1 MLTGYSSFM
10 SYLQPKFSDI
20 CNKLDVMYKCLGVL
34 EYLITSAATIIGRF
48 AFVLWQ
54 LVCQLYG
61 ASLLVNNQY
70 LTGLFFQANS
80 QKCLYSFMNR
90 LDISILKDKYEIKM
104 KFRILS

>member
-1 MLTGYSSFM
+1 MIFVINLM
-10 SYLQPKFSDI
+10 S
-20 CNKLDVMYKCLGVL
+20 CTNVL
-34 EYLITSAATIIGRF
+34 EYLIKSAAPIIGRF

-104 KFRILS
+104 KFQILS